1 MSTQTAAGDT
11 ILTSTPCWLRRLAA
25 VELGGREVEVAVQRC
40 VAHAEGLGDRV
51 HRALVRARQP
61 CRGELVLG
69 GHRRPAAEPA
79 ACTSSCQAGASNG
92 SSGSSSKRRSRA
104 DLKIELD
111 RLLEAAG
118 RRDLEGGTNQRRMS
132 FSRTSRLIG
141 PAFEHATVADAM
153 RTGIISCQADTSLRA
168 IAELMASYHVHAVVV
183 ETAGVESGAA
193 SGQGWGIVSD
203 VELARAAAR
212 GELQATAG
220 ELAGSGAMFIGP
232 AEPLRRAAE
241 LMSEHRVSHLI
252 VSTAPTTR
260 PVGIISTL
268 DLAVALAWGRG

>member
-1 MSTQTAAGDT
+1 
-11 ILTSTPCWLRRLAA
+11 
-25 VELGGREVEVAVQRC
+25 
-40 VAHAEGLGDRV
+40 
-51 HRALVRARQP
+51 
-61 CRGELVLG
+61 
-69 GHRRPAAEPA
+69 
-79 ACTSSCQAGASNG
+79 
-92 SSGSSSKRRSRA
+92 
-104 DLKIELD
+104 
-111 RLLEAAG
+111 
-118 RRDLEGGTNQRRMS
+118 MS

-153 RTGIISCQADTSLRA
+153 RTGIITCQADSSLRA

-193 SGQGWGIVSD
+193 PRQGWGIVSD

-220 ELAGSGAMFIGP
+220 ELAGSGGMFIGP

-252 VSTAPTTR
+252 VSTAPTAR

>member
-1 MSTQTAAGDT
+1 M
-11 ILTSTPCWLRRLAA
+11 
-25 VELGGREVEVAVQRC
+25 
-40 VAHAEGLGDRV
+40 RV
-51 HRALVRARQP
+51 
-61 CRGELVLG
+61 
-69 GHRRPAAEPA
+69 
-79 ACTSSCQAGASNG
+79 
-92 SSGSSSKRRSRA
+92 
-104 DLKIELD
+104 
-111 RLLEAAG
+111 
-118 RRDLEGGTNQRRMS
+118 
-132 FSRTSRLIG
+132 
-141 PAFEHATVADAM
+141 
-153 RTGIISCQADTSLRA
+153 GIISCPADTSLRA

-183 ETAGVESGAA
+183 EGAGAESGAA

-232 AEPLRRAAE
+232 GEPLSRAAE

-260 PVGIISTL
+260 PVGVISTL

>member
-1 MSTQTAAGDT
+1 
-11 ILTSTPCWLRRLAA
+11 
-25 VELGGREVEVAVQRC
+25 
-40 VAHAEGLGDRV
+40 
-51 HRALVRARQP
+51 
-61 CRGELVLG
+61 
-69 GHRRPAAEPA
+69 
-79 ACTSSCQAGASNG
+79 
-92 SSGSSSKRRSRA
+92 
-104 DLKIELD
+104 
-111 RLLEAAG
+111 
-118 RRDLEGGTNQRRMS
+118 MS

-183 ETAGVESGAA
+183 EMAGVESGAA

-212 GELQATAG
+212 GELEATAG

-252 VSTAPTTR
+252 VSTAPTAR

>member
-1 MSTQTAAGDT
+1 MRFSSAGCG
-11 ILTSTPCWLRRLAA
+11 TSHPLRVA
-25 VELGGREVEVAVQRC
+25 LGISISVKFLDAGARRC
-40 VAHAEGLGDRV
+40 RQ
-51 HRALVRARQP
+51 LVLVVPARDRARYK
-61 CRGELVLG
+61 L
-69 GHRRPAAEPA
+69 A
-79 ACTSSCQAGASNG
+79 
-92 SSGSSSKRRSRA
+92 
-104 DLKIELD
+104 
-111 RLLEAAG
+111 
-118 RRDLEGGTNQRRMS
+118 RRMS

-153 RTGIISCQADTSLRA
+153 RAGIISCQADSSLRA

-183 ETAGVESGAA
+183 EGAGVESGAA
-193 SGQGWGIVSD
+193 PGQGWGIVSD

-212 GELQATAG
+212 GELQVTAG

-252 VSTAPTTR
+252 VSTAPTVR

>member
-1 MSTQTAAGDT
+1 
-11 ILTSTPCWLRRLAA
+11 
-25 VELGGREVEVAVQRC
+25 
-40 VAHAEGLGDRV
+40 
-51 HRALVRARQP
+51 
-61 CRGELVLG
+61 
-69 GHRRPAAEPA
+69 
-79 ACTSSCQAGASNG
+79 
-92 SSGSSSKRRSRA
+92 
-104 DLKIELD
+104 
-111 RLLEAAG
+111 
-118 RRDLEGGTNQRRMS
+118 MS

-153 RTGIISCQADTSLRA
+153 RTGIISCQANTSLRA

-183 ETAGVESGAA
+183 ETAGVESGGA
-193 SGQGWGIVSD
+193 SGQDLGMCD

-212 GELQATAG
+212 GELEATAG
-220 ELAGSGAMFIGP
+220 ELAGSGATFIGP

-252 VSTAPTTR
+252 VSLAPTAR

>member
-1 MSTQTAAGDT
+1 
-11 ILTSTPCWLRRLAA
+11 
-25 VELGGREVEVAVQRC
+25 
-40 VAHAEGLGDRV
+40 
-51 HRALVRARQP
+51 
-61 CRGELVLG
+61 
-69 GHRRPAAEPA
+69 
-79 ACTSSCQAGASNG
+79 
-92 SSGSSSKRRSRA
+92 
-104 DLKIELD
+104 
-111 RLLEAAG
+111 
-118 RRDLEGGTNQRRMS
+118 MS
-132 FSRTSRLIG
+132 FSKTSRLIG

-153 RTGIISCQADTSLRA
+153 RAGIISCQADSSLRA

-183 ETAGVESGAA
+183 ETAGVQSGAA
-193 SGQGWGIVSD
+193 PGQGWGIVSD

-212 GELQATAG
+212 GELQVTAG

-252 VSTAPTTR
+252 VSTAPTAR